1 MALGCME
8 HRGGC
13 SADNDSG
20 DGAGLLTN
28 VPWELFKRDLPD
40 LKEAHTGCAGCL
52 TRRSN
57 AAPCCPPCS
66 SAFVCAQGVTK
77 FAHIAAS
84 ASYTCNELAFVL
96 LHDSLLCQS
105 V

>member
-40 LKEAHTGCAGCL
+40 LKEAHTGCDGCL
-52 TRRSN
+52 DACRRSAGIPRHHCAVLAGTRAWCTAVLPVADPN
-57 AAPCCPPCS
+57 CGAMM
-66 SAFVCAQGVTK
+66 SAIF
-77 FAHIAAS
+77 
-84 ASYTCNELAFVL
+84 L
-96 LHDSLLCQS
+96 
-105 V
+105 